1 MSAITAE
8 EVLDRF
14 FPGLTPAEVEAEL
27 SHTPGVGATPI
38 SASAVAYL
46 REHGGPEAAAALEG
60 WEGKA
65 PSQIRRDR
73 TLVSARTLE
82 DLLGSSLTLEQA
94 ATRLGVSRSR
104 ISHRIGGRS
113 LYAISVQGRR
123 YLPSWQFAPE
133 TDGGRVGQPLP
144 GLGRLVPVIP
154 KTLHPLAVESFMTSV
169 LDEIGTTPV
178 DFLWA
183 SGDVE
188 VVVDWMDALAR
199 A

>member
-1 MSAITAE
+1 MSAITAD

-27 SHTPGVGATPI
+27 SQTPGAGATPI
-38 SASAVAYL
+38 SASALAYL
-46 REHGGPEAAAALEG
+46 REHGGPEAATALDG

-65 PSQIRRDR
+65 PSEIRRHR
-73 TLVSARTLE
+73 ALVSARTLE
-82 DLLGSSLTLEQA
+82 DLLRSSLTLDQA

-123 YLPSWQFAPE
+123 YLPSWQFVPGAE
-133 TDGGRVGQPLP
+133 GDRVEPLP
-144 GLGRLVPVIP
+144 GLSRLVPVIP

-178 DFLWA
+178 DFLWT
-183 SGDVE
+183 SGEVE
-188 VVVDWMDALAR
+188 VVIDWMDALAR